1 MTQEPEPTPERWFP
15 GPPPPQPLPP
25 PPSLVPAALPP
36 PPDPGVEAEVFPLS
50 PRLLWIWG
58 SVLAAFLHWG
68 GTFMVILSGIG
79 CADSGAACS
88 DVNGWGILL
97 LPVSPFVGPVLGG
110 LVWLAVW
117 LLRGRP
123 WSVRWHRTL
132 AWSAVWG
139 MLAVAFVSRLMAGP
153 YAFLH

>member
-1 MTQEPEPTPERWFP
+1 MTNAHGPAPERWFQ
-15 GPPPPQPLPP
+15 GPPPPQPPP
-25 PPSLVPAALPP
+25 PPLAAAPPALAPTA
-36 PPDPGVEAEVFPLS
+36 PDAEEEVFPLS

-88 DVNGWGILL
+88 EVNGWGILL
-97 LPVSPFVGPVLGG
+97 LPLSPFVGPVLGG

-139 MLAVAFVSRLMAGP
+139 MLAVAFVSRLMAGR
-153 YAFLH
+153 YAFLN